1 MQIYGLSKPQ
11 AGNILMMSALGMVVG
26 SPFLSFLSNRVFRAR
41 KPLLVISSFVT
52 LLITAVLTFFTDRLS
67 IPSLYLL
74 CFFTGMFTN
83 SIVAIGFTA
92 TKELFPVRIAG
103 TSTGLANFFPFLGG
117 AILQPFMGYLLE
129 QGGKTGDAFTVTGY
143 SRAFMA
149 MFVWGI
155 ITFLAIIFIKETL
168 TRETL

>member
-41 KPLLVISSFVT
+41 KPLLVISSFMT

-74 CFFTGMFTN
+74 CFFIGMFTN
-83 SIVAIGFTA
+83 AVVAIGFTA

-103 TSTGLANFFPFLGG
+103 TCTGLANFFPFLGG
-117 AILQPFMGYLLE
+117 ALLQPFMGYLLE
-129 QGGKTGDAFTVTGY
+129 RGGKTGDAFTVTGY
-143 SRAFMA
+143 SHAFMA
-149 MFVWGI
+149 MFVCGI
-155 ITFLAIIFIKETL
+155 ITFLASLFIKETL
-168 TRETL
+168 SSQ